1 MISVSTIAILV
12 ALDLLGLGAIW
23 LYVKSRLRKAL
34 EFDSLL
40 FDLRKEVGILTT
52 ELNQTTDRNISLV
65 EDRMEALRSL
75 LDEADRR
82 MGVIRK
88 EVETKAVEREV
99 YSRLG
104 RPHPAPALA
113 YQAPSGQPPLPGLE
127 AAPPYAEPARH
138 REGPGEP
145 GPAASRTGR
154 SAASR
159 DLPGAGTQAADIGRP
174 AYRTAGDPGQG
185 EYLPAEAQEGRGS
198 LPGSVRTAE
207 GPIRL
212 DLPRRPVEVIQAR
225 ESVIPPKSLREQA
238 LELYSQG
245 FSADIIAA
253 RLGTTVAEMDLL
265 ISLEEEKR
273 QSEGR

>member
-23 LYVKSRLRKAL
+23 LYVKSQLRKAL
-34 EFDSLL
+34 ELDSLL
-40 FDLRKEVGILTT
+40 LNIRKEVGILTT

-104 RPHPAPALA
+104 RPHPASAAASA
-113 YQAPSGQPPLPGLE
+113 YQAPRGQPPLPGLE
-127 AAPPYAEPARH
+127 ATPSYTEPVRH
-138 REGPGEP
+138 RERSGESV
-145 GPAASRTGR
+145 PAAPPVSQDDKLP
-154 SAASR
+154 A
-159 DLPGAGTQAADIGRP
+159 LPGAGTQAADLGSTV
-174 AYRTAGDPGQG
+174 YRTAD
-185 EYLPAEAQEGRGS
+185 
-198 LPGSVRTAE
+198 

-212 DLPRRPVEVIQAR
+212 DLPRRPIEVIEAR
-225 ESVIPPKSLREQA
+225 ESVIPPRSLREQA
-238 LELYSQG
+238 LDLYSRG

-265 ISLEEEKR
+265 ISLEEERR

>member
-12 ALDLLGLGAIW
+12 ALDLLGLGAVW
-23 LYVKSRLRKAL
+23 LYVKSQLRKAL
-34 EFDSLL
+34 ELDSLL
-40 FDLRKEVGILTT
+40 LNIRKEVGILTT

-88 EVETKAVEREV
+88 EVETKAMEREV
-99 YSRLG
+99 YSSLG
-104 RPHPAPALA
+104 RPRPAPPNN
-113 YQAPSGQPPLPGLE
+113 APRSQPPLPGLE
-127 AAPPYAEPARH
+127 AASPYAAPT
-138 REGPGEP
+138 
-145 GPAASRTGR
+145 PAATEAGQ
-154 SAASR
+154 SAAAIG
-159 DLPGAGTQAADIGRP
+159 LPGAASQAADLGRA
-174 AYRTAGDPGQG
+174 AYHRAIDRGQG
-185 EYLPAEAQEGRGS
+185 GELPAEAREGSGS
-198 LPGSVRTAE
+198 LSDTGRSGE

-212 DLPRRPVEVIQAR
+212 DLPRRPVEVLKAR
-225 ESVIPPKSLREQA
+225 ESVIPPRSLREQA
-238 LELYSQG
+238 LDLYSQG

-265 ISLEEEKR
+265 ISLEEERR

>member
-1 MISVSTIAILV
+1 MSTIAILV

-23 LYVKSRLRKAL
+23 LYVKSQLRKAL
-34 EFDSLL
+34 ELDSLL
-40 FDLRKEVGILTT
+40 LNIRNEVGILTT

-82 MGVIRK
+82 MGVLRK

-104 RPHPAPALA
+104 RPHPASAAASA
-113 YQAPSGQPPLPGLE
+113 YQAPRGQPPLPGLDS
-127 AAPPYAEPARH
+127 APIRTEPARIQEH
-138 REGPGEP
+138 PGMAS
-145 GPAASRTGR
+145 PAPAQAYPDT
-154 SAASR
+154 AQ
-159 DLPGAGTQAADIGRP
+159 DLAGAAGTQAADLGR
-174 AYRTAGDPGQG
+174 TGD
-185 EYLPAEAQEGRGS
+185 
-198 LPGSVRTAE
+198 

-212 DLPRRPVEVIQAR
+212 DLPRRPLEVLKAR

-238 LELYSQG
+238 LDLYSQG

-265 ISLEEEKR
+265 ISLEEERR

>member
-34 EFDSLL
+34 ELDSLL
-40 FDLRKEVGILTT
+40 LNIRKEVGILTT

-88 EVETKAVEREV
+88 EVATKAVEREV

-104 RPHPAPALA
+104 RPHPASAPAADSAAASAPASVSA
-113 YQAPSGQPPLPGLE
+113 YQAQRSQPPLPGLE
-127 AAPPYAEPARH
+127 AAPSYAENPRNPERAARPSPAT
-138 REGPGEP
+138 
-145 GPAASRTGR
+145 ASVNQDAGAQERL
-154 SAASR
+154 A
-159 DLPGAGTQAADIGRP
+159 AGTQAAELG
-174 AYRTAGDPGQG
+174 
-185 EYLPAEAQEGRGS
+185 
-198 LPGSVRTAE
+198 RTAE

-212 DLPRRPVEVIQAR
+212 DLPRRPVEVLQAR

-238 LELYSQG
+238 LDLYSRG

-265 ISLEEEKR
+265 ISLEEERR

>member
-12 ALDLLGLGAIW
+12 ALDLLGLGVVW
-23 LYVKSRLRKAL
+23 LYVRSRLRKAL
-34 EFDSLL
+34 ELDSLL
-40 FDLRKEVGILTT
+40 LNIRKEVGILTT

-88 EVETKAVEREV
+88 EVETRAVERDV

-104 RPHPAPALA
+104 RPHPAPVST
-113 YQAPSGQPPLPGLE
+113 YPTPRSQPPLPGLE
-127 AAPPYAEPARH
+127 TAPSYTGPDREPPSGRLPASKAAPRDAVAEVP
-138 REGPGEP
+138 
-145 GPAASRTGR
+145 S
-154 SAASR
+154 
-159 DLPGAGTQAADIGRP
+159 GAGCQAADLGRL
-174 AYRTAGDPGQG
+174 AYGTAGARGQG
-185 EYLPAEAQEGRGS
+185 DYLAGEPRDGGGNLPASGTA
-198 LPGSVRTAE
+198 AE

-212 DLPRRPVEVIQAR
+212 DLPRRTVEVLRAQ
-225 ESVIPPKSLREQA
+225 ESVIPPRSLREQA
-238 LELYSQG
+238 LDLYSQG

-265 ISLEEEKR
+265 ISLEEERR

>member
-23 LYVKSRLRKAL
+23 FYVKSQLRKAL
-34 EFDSLL
+34 ELDSLL
-40 FDLRKEVGILTT
+40 LNVRKEVGILTT

-88 EVETKAVEREV
+88 EVETRAVEREV

-104 RPHPAPALA
+104 RPHPAPAPT
-113 YQAPSGQPPLPGLE
+113 YQPPRGQPPLPGLE
-127 AAPPYAEPARH
+127 AAPPYAEPAV
-138 REGPGEP
+138 
-145 GPAASRTGR
+145 SRTGQA
-154 SAASR
+154 AASR
-159 DLPGAGTQAADIGRP
+159 DLPGAGSQAADLGRV
-174 AYRTAGDPGQG
+174 AYQNAGAPGQG
-185 EYLPAEAQEGRGS
+185 ERLAAEAQEGNGS
-198 LPGSVRTAE
+198 FPSSDRSSD

-212 DLPRRPVEVIQAR
+212 DLPRRPVEVLKAR

-238 LELYSQG
+238 LDLYSQG

-265 ISLEEEKR
+265 ISLEEERR